1 MRRIIVLPDSG
12 SCRYNTKQIVVFA
25 TDVGWAPLGGV
36 KDNKEEN
43 DALAWK
49 GVAIATLSA
58 ERGLRQSDQQRT
70 GHSYYI

>member
-1 MRRIIVLPDSG
+1 MS
-12 SCRYNTKQIVVFA
+12 A
-25 TDVGWAPLGGV
+25 TDVGWAYPGGV

-58 ERGLRQSDQQRT
+58 EKGLRQSDQQKT
-70 GHSYYI
+70 GHSYYIACKNC